1 MLCLSR
7 AAHDFIF
14 RSWSKRTTPNEAKTN
29 TYAIFLFINAFLNE
43 RSRQAGRKSLR
54 RLPARSETGRSV
66 GSPGTKSRY
75 LFAAAL
81 LRCPCRGGSHNARE
95 LCVRSGIA
103 VDRSMGRDIELEPLD
118 VPVERNGVRAD
129 IRRRR

>member
-1 MLCLSR
+1 M
-7 AAHDFIF
+7 
-14 RSWSKRTTPNEAKTN
+14 
-29 TYAIFLFINAFLNE
+29 NAFLNE
-43 RSRQAGRKSLR
+43 RSRQAWPQEFDALAGRAWDPGEALVR
-54 RLPARSETGRSV
+54 
-66 GSPGTKSRY
+66 PGTKSRY
-75 LFAAAL
+75 LFTAAAL
-81 LRCPCRGGSHNARE
+81 LRCPCRGGSHDARE

>member
-7 AAHDFIF
+7 AAHDSIF

-66 GSPGTKSRY
+66 GSPGIKSRY
-75 LFAAAL
+75 LFAAAAH
-81 LRCPCRGGSHNARE
+81 LRRPGSNRPHDSLEVGLRTG
-95 LCVRSGIA
+95 VA
-103 VDRSMGRDIELEPLD
+103 VDRHVLRHIKLEPLD
-118 VPVERNGVRAD
+118 VAV
-129 IRRRR
+129 